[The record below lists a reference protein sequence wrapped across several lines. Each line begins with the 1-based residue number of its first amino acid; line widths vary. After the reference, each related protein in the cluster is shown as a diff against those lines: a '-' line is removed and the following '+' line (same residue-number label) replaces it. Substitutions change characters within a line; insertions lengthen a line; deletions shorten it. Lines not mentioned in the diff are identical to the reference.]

1 MSGAAVDPETDRIF
15 IGSHDKGF
23 RCISW
28 DGKLVWS
35 FGARDM
41 IMSSPVVTQNLVIF
55 GSLDGT
61 VYGLHKGDGHLVW
74 KHIEDQT
81 GPVSG
86 SVGVSDR
93 FVAFASKAYDYTPQQ
108 ECQGTPGSLH

>member
-1 MSGAAVDPETDRIF
+1 MGKGPILLWKGHAIFGSWDRNIYSVNVETGEENWRFGTKSKVMSGAAVDPETDRIF

-61 VYGLHKGDGHLVW
+61 VYGLHKGDGHL
-74 KHIEDQT
+74 
-81 GPVSG
+81 
-86 SVGVSDR
+86 
-93 FVAFASKAYDYTPQQ
+93 
-108 ECQGTPGSLH
+108 